1 MATIPISPA
10 NPILT
15 PGMTLR
21 LSATGYTPPTGST
34 LRWSADSVTFTNIN
48 TDGTLVQMDVSRE
61 ATQLSEAIT
70 VTCGADSGSTT
81 VYIVTDGTTAEN
93 TTLVYGTDGKLYL
106 MGGTSSP
113 PEGILLTDSA
123 AAFPDIVTNAITGN
137 QPITNESAAYV
148 ACYVL
153 NLALFGSINGTT
165 LRKS

>member
-21 LSATGYTPPTGST
+21 LSTPGYTPPTGST
-34 LRWSADSVTFTNIN
+34 LRWSATNVTITNIN
-48 TDGTLVQMDVSRE
+48 PDGTLVELDVSRE
-61 ATQLSEAIT
+61 APQLSEAIT
-70 VTCGADSGSTT
+70 VTCGTDSGSTT

-106 MGGTSSP
+106 MGGTSDP

-137 QPITNESAAYV
+137 QPITSESAAYV